1 MPTIEEVMSR
11 IERTPDCSLLP
22 PAGQPQL
29 VPGKDHRLPDDMRR
43 FYEVC
48 GGARLYTSSGYGF
61 TVVPPEQVVPVDMDL
76 LGKVYESDISASWYV
91 AARLNVSVLD
101 ILSID
106 LAPER
111 LSRCYCSFVGN
122 HREAGDCPIV
132 ATSLTDLLGG
142 LLDEQGR
149 YLFWWEPGFEPL
161 GDAYDGYEDNWVA
174 EELGG

>member
-1 MPTIEEVMSR
+1 MATIEEVMSR

-22 PAGQPQL
+22 PAGQPRF

-48 GGARLYTSSGYGF
+48 GGARIYASSGYGF

-106 LAPER
+106 L
-111 LSRCYCSFVGN
+111 
-122 HREAGDCPIV
+122 
-132 ATSLTDLLGG
+132 
-142 LLDEQGR
+142 
-149 YLFWWEPGFEPL
+149 
-161 GDAYDGYEDNWVA
+161 
-174 EELGG
+174 